1 MPKYR
6 VTTPRFYGKGKSA
19 ALYGPGTRRL
29 VLTVDKPYPKDNTPN
44 GLVLIVE
51 TKSSAPVA
59 DRDKVKAA
67 MLEMIKDDDNLG
79 TDGIPNMAPL
89 NKKLKF
95 KAGSELRD
103 ELMKEINAEKAHEQG
118 LIESGQKGPFTG
130 DDDKEEKSTV
140 TTL

>member
-1 MPKYR
+1 MTRYR
-6 VTTPRFYGKGKSA
+6 VTTPRFFNNM
-19 ALYGPGTRRL
+19 LYGPGTRRL
-29 VLTVDKPYPKDNTPN
+29 TLTVDKPFSKDKMPE
-44 GLVLIVE
+44 GLVLITE
-51 TKSSAPVA
+51 TKSSAPVI

-103 ELMKEINAEKAHEQG
+103 ELMKEINAEKAHKQG
-118 LIESGQKGPFTG
+118 LIESGQKVSFT
-130 DDDKEEKSTV
+130 DDDNKEKSKV

>member
-6 VTTPRFYGKGKSA
+6 VTTPRFFNNM
-19 ALYGPGTRRL
+19 LYGPGTSRL
-29 VLTVDKPYPKDNTPN
+29 TLTVDKPFPKDKMPE

-51 TKSSAPVA
+51 TKSSAPVI
-59 DRDKVKAA
+59 DRDKVKTA
-67 MLEMIKDDDNLG
+67 MLEMITDDDNLG

-95 KAGSELRD
+95 KAGSELRE
-103 ELMKEINAEKAHEQG
+103 ELMTEINAETAHKQG
-118 LIESGQKGPFTG
+118 LIESGQKVSFT
-130 DDDKEEKSTV
+130 DDDKEKSKV

>member
-1 MPKYR
+1 MARYR
-6 VTTPRFYGKGKSA
+6 VTTPRFYGKGKNA
-19 ALYGPGTRRL
+19 ALYGPGTSRL
-29 VLTVDKPYPKDNTPN
+29 VLTVDKPYPKDSMPD

-67 MLEMIKDDDNLG
+67 MLEMIKDNDNLG

-103 ELMKEINAEKAHEQG
+103 ELMKEISAEKAHKQG
-118 LIESGQKGPFTG
+118 LIESGQKVSFTDN
-130 DDDKEEKSTV
+130 DDEEKSKV